1 MDSQRILKPRG
12 VTPLVVISAMNLL
25 FPAPQKSEDL
35 ISIYSYGIHDFYQ
48 QSSAQDVIIE
58 QRLVGE
64 IIEVGLLP
72 SI

>member
-12 VTPLVVISAMNLL
+12 VTPLVVISAMNPL
-25 FPAPQKSEDL
+25 FPTPQKGEDL
-35 ISIYSYGIHDFYQ
+35 ISIYSHGIHDFYQ